1 MNTEIVSDLA
11 GLAKDPL
18 SFVYWA
24 FPWGEGLLTHQDG
37 PEAWQ
42 KEILGHIGENVSPD
56 KVIQEAVASGHGIGK
71 SALVSWL
78 ILWAIS
84 THENTRGVVTANTET
99 QLLTKTWPELMKWHA
114 MFLARDLFKVTA
126 TSIFAA
132 EDGKEKNWRIDAI
145 PWSVANPEA
154 FAGLHN
160 QGNRTILIFD
170 EASAIDDK
178 IWEVAEGAL
187 NDANTERLWCAFGNP
202 TRNTGRFYDCFHKFR
217 PYWHTMQVDSRSVR
231 FSDKA
236 KISQWEE
243 AYGADSDFFKVRV
256 TGEFPDASDLQFIP
270 LGLVKKAA
278 QRNLHEGQY
287 KFAPCVIGVD
297 PAWSGGD
304 ATSIYLRQGLYTKKL
319 ARILKNTND
328 MTIANMIARF
338 EDQYHA
344 AAVNIDLGYGTGI
357 YSAGTTMGRAWNLIS
372 FAGSSPDP
380 SCVNMR
386 AYMWFAMKKWFQTG
400 GVIEA
405 DQTLIDDLTH
415 VEIKPTMDG
424 RIQLR
429 SKDEMKKEGIPS
441 PNDADALALTFA
453 VPVGNRKRNGKAHT
467 NSQLF

>member
-42 KEILGHIGENVSPD
+42 KEILGHIGENVSTD

-231 FSDKA
+231 FSDKT

-256 TGEFPDASDLQFIP
+256 TGDFPDASDLQFIP

-328 MTIANMIARF
+328 MTIANM
-338 EDQYHA
+338 
-344 AAVNIDLGYGTGI
+344 

-386 AYMWFAMKKWFQTG
+386 AYMWLAMKKWFQTG

-453 VPVGNRKRNGKAHT
+453 VPVVNRKRNGKANT
-467 NSQLF
+467 NYQLF